1 MDMKKLLESIDT
13 IDSGKKEIKEMAS
26 MNISMNADSADEVGR
41 LLDIVKGAAGAD
53 HAHTVGPDDMPEM
66 PPMPLKGTNDMRTDM
81 ENFSSI
87 VNRAEEEVGEE
98 EVDENAYNQAAAA
111 AARAHKSEFEFPPG
125 SGKMHPVKM
134 SKDTAH
140 KLDDDY
146 ANEPDEEYADTQTM
160 TKDLSG
166 GLNREKK
173 AYKKAAGG
181 DNPMALEDSIKAR
194 LWDALSEMKEGTC
207 NECGNQMLTASE
219 KKELAELAEGERHG
233 NSKIY
238 KKCWKGCTKVAG
250 KKRGEPGSCKCD

>member
-53 HAHTVGPDDMPEM
+53 HAHTVGPDDMPKM
-66 PPMPLKGTNDMRTDM
+66 PPMPIKGANDMRTDM
-81 ENFSSI
+81 ENFSDI
-87 VNRAEEEVGEE
+87 VNRAESEE
-98 EVDENAYNQAAAA
+98 EALE
-111 AARAHKSEFEFPPG
+111 
-125 SGKMHPVKM
+125 
-134 SKDTAH
+134 
-140 KLDDDY
+140 DY
-146 ANEPDEEYADTQTM
+146 ENEPDEEYADTQTM

-173 AYKKAAGG
+173 AYKKAADG

-194 LWDALSEMKEGTC
+194 LWDALNEMKEGTC
-207 NECGNQMLTASE
+207 NECGNAMLTASE
-219 KKELAELAEGERHG
+219 KKELANLPEGKKHG

-238 KKCWKGCTKVAG
+238 DKCWKGCTKVAG

>member
-1 MDMKKLLESIDT
+1 MKKLLESIDT

-81 ENFSSI
+81 ENFSDI
-87 VNRAEEEVGEE
+87 VNRAESEE
-98 EVDENAYNQAAAA
+98 EALE
-111 AARAHKSEFEFPPG
+111 
-125 SGKMHPVKM
+125 
-134 SKDTAH
+134 
-140 KLDDDY
+140 DY
-146 ANEPDEEYADTQTM
+146 ENEPDEEYADTQTM

>member
-13 IDSGKKEIKEMAS
+13 IDSQKKELKEMAS

-41 LLDIVKGAAGAD
+41 LLDIVKGAAGAE
-53 HAHTVGPDDMPEM
+53 HAHSVGPDDM
-66 PPMPLKGTNDMRTDM
+66 PPMPLKGANDMRTDM

-87 VNRAEEEVGEE
+87 VNRAESEE
-98 EVDENAYNQAAAA
+98 EALE
-111 AARAHKSEFEFPPG
+111 
-125 SGKMHPVKM
+125 
-134 SKDTAH
+134 
-140 KLDDDY
+140 DY

-173 AYKKAAGG
+173 AYKKAADG
-181 DNPMALEDSIKAR
+181 DNPMALEDGIKAR
-194 LWDALSEMKEGTC
+194 LWDALNEMKEGTC
-207 NECGNQMLTASE
+207 NECGNAMLTASE
-219 KKELAELAEGERHG
+219 KKELANLPEGKKHG

-238 KKCWKGCTKVAG
+238 DKCWKGCTKVAG

>member
-1 MDMKKLLESIDT
+1 MDMKKIIESMISID
-13 IDSGKKEIKEMAS
+13 SPKQKLQEMAS
-26 MNISMNADSADEVGR
+26 MNISMNADNADEVGR
-41 LLDIVKGAAGAD
+41 LLDIVKGAAGAE
-53 HAHTVGPDDMPEM
+53 HAHAVSPDEM
-66 PPMPLKGTNDMRTDM
+66 PPMPPMKAPRDLRGEM

-173 AYKKAAGG
+173 AYKKAADG

-194 LWDALSEMKEGTC
+194 LWDALNEMKEGSC
-207 NECGNQMLTASE
+207 NECGKAMLTASE
-219 KKELAELAEGERHG
+219 KKELADLEEGKRHG
-233 NSKIY
+233 NSSIY

-250 KKRGEPGSCKCD
+250 KKRGEPGSCECD

>member
-13 IDSGKKEIKEMAS
+13 IDSQKKELKEMAS

-41 LLDIVKGAAGAD
+41 LLDIVKGAAGAE
-53 HAHTVGPDDMPEM
+53 HAHSVGPDDMPEM
-66 PPMPLKGTNDMRTDM
+66 PPMPLKGANDMRTDM

-87 VNRAEEEVGEE
+87 VNRAESEE
-98 EVDENAYNQAAAA
+98 EALE
-111 AARAHKSEFEFPPG
+111 
-125 SGKMHPVKM
+125 
-134 SKDTAH
+134 
-140 KLDDDY
+140 DY

-173 AYKKAAGG
+173 AYKKAADG
-181 DNPMALEDSIKAR
+181 DNPMALEDGIKAR
-194 LWDALSEMKEGTC
+194 LWDALNEMKEGTC
-207 NECGNQMLTASE
+207 NECGNEMLTAQE

-238 KKCWKGCTKVAG
+238 KKCWKGCHKVAG